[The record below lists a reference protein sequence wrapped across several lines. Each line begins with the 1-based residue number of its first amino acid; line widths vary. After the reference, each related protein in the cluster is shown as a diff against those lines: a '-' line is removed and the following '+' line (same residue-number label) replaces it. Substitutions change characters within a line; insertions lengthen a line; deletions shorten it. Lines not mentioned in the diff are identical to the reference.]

1 MDQNN
6 IMANA
11 NSPNGEEDEIQRIV
25 QGRLALYGPNPPVE
39 VVTQLLNAAMEE
51 ARDKRAYHIQ

>member
-51 ARDKRAYHIQ
+51 